1 MLEDL
6 RAAVCEANLDLN
18 LKGLVTLTWG
28 NVSGIDREKG
38 LVVIKPSGVS
48 YDDMTPDK
56 LVVVDLD
63 GETVEGDLRPSSDTP
78 THVVLYKA
86 FPDIGGVTHTHSS
99 HATSF
104 AQACRCIPC
113 LGTTHADHFYGDV
126 PLTRIM
132 TEDEVKGGYEVNTGH
147 VIVERFA
154 DLKPLEYPGVLV
166 ANHGPFTWGKD
177 AADSVK
183 NAVALEQIAKM
194 ALATFSLSPEQ
205 PAIAQ
210 YLLDKHYLRKHGSG
224 AYYGQK

>member
-1 MLEDL
+1 MLEEL

-63 GETVEGDLRPSSDTP
+63 GETVEGDLRPSSDTA

>member
-63 GETVEGDLRPSSDTP
+63 GETVEGDLRPSSDTA